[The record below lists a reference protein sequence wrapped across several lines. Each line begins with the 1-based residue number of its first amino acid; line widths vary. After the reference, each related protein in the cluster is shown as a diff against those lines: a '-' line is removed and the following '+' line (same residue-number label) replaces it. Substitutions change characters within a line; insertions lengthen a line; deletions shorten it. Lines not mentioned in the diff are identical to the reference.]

1 VVMTKKPD
9 WIRVKGV
16 DWKVLEK
23 MKSLTD
29 KYHLHTVCEGATCPN
44 MGECFC
50 AGTAT
55 FMILG
60 DICTRNCAFCSVT
73 KGKPLSPDPKEP
85 ENIALASRDL
95 GLKHVVVT
103 CVTRDDLEDGGAE
116 QFALTLKEIHRI
128 LPGATTDVLVSDLK
142 VKKVNINTVLEQK
155 PEIFAH
161 NLETVPRLY
170 KTCRNMANY
179 QNSLK
184 VLAFAKEIAPDQYTK
199 SGLMVG
205 LGETMD
211 EMLVVM
217 KDLRSV
223 GCDFLTIG
231 QYLRPAVGNLEVVEF
246 VTPKMFEEYKKIG
259 EDMGFT
265 YIASSPFVRSSFHSE
280 EALKHLRSAE

>member
-1 VVMTKKPD
+1 VVITKKPD

-50 AGTAT
+50 SGTAT

-73 KGKPLSPDPKEP
+73 SAQPLPPDLKEP
-85 ENIALASRDL
+85 ENVALAAKEL
-95 GLKHVVVT
+95 GLKHVVIT
-103 CVTRDDLEDGGAE
+103 CVSRDDLDDGGAG
-116 QFALTLKEIHRI
+116 QFALTLKAIHRI
-128 LPGATTDVLVSDLK
+128 LPDATTDVLVSDLK
-142 VKKVNINTVLEQK
+142 TQKENIKIVLDQK
-155 PEIFAH
+155 TDIFAH

-170 KTCRNMANY
+170 DTCRSMENY

-184 VLAFAKEIAPDQYTK
+184 VLAIAKEIDSNQHTK
-199 SGLMVG
+199 CGLMVG
-205 LGETMD
+205 LGETKD
-211 EMLVVM
+211 EIIAVM

-223 GCDFLTIG
+223 ACDFITIG
-231 QYLRPAVGNLEVVEF
+231 QYLRPGPDNLEVVEF
-246 VTPKMFEEYKKIG
+246 VTPETFEEYKKIG

-265 YIASSPFVRSSFHSE
+265 YVASAPFVSSSFHSE
-280 EALKHLRSAE
+280 EALKHIL